1 MFVADKIFKEVKDH
15 LPAISRGIAQLAF
28 RRLVRQYLV
37 YKGGKSLAPGNKAS
51 TRILISENLVFTGG
65 RWRKVARHIKPSWK
79 GRGKGRPTNLPEE
92 FLVSR
97 LAFLWA
103 NSCRKRSSI
112 SYKRWG
118 LNQTG
123 YEEFMGDVLI
133 RLQIHNH
140 RKYLEIHSQK
150 RRAWRSATIF

>member
-1 MFVADKIFKEVKDH
+1 MFIADKIFKEVKDH
-15 LPAISRGIAQLAF
+15 LPAISRGNAQLAF

-37 YKGGKSLAPGNKAS
+37 YKGAKSLAPGKKAS

-65 RWRKVARHIKPSWK
+65 RWRKVARYIKPSWK
-79 GRGKGRPTNLPEE
+79 GQGKGRPSNLPEE
-92 FLVSR
+92 FLVSS

-103 NSCRKRSSI
+103 KACRKRSSI
-112 SYKRWG
+112 SYKRWA
-118 LNQTG
+118 LNQTR

-133 RLQIHNH
+133 RLQIRNH